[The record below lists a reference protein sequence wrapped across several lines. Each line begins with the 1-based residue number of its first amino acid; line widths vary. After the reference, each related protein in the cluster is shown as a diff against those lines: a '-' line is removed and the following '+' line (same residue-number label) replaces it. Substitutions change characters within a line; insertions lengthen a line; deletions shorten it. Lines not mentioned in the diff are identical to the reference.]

1 MKYTN
6 AHQSLNRKQLTWRGN
21 GAVTVR
27 SCAVMMPV
35 GAVDLLD
42 GAVTVRSCAVVMP
55 VGAVDLLDGAV
66 GLLECVV
73 TVQNCAVMMLV
84 GAVAARLRCSD
95 RAGKH
100 AT

>member
-21 GAVTVR
+21 GSVTVR
-27 SCAVMMPV
+27 SCAVMMPI
-35 GAVDLLD
+35 
-42 GAVTVRSCAVVMP
+42 
-55 VGAVDLLDGAV
+55 GAVDLLDGAV

>member
-55 VGAVDLLDGAV
+55 VGAV